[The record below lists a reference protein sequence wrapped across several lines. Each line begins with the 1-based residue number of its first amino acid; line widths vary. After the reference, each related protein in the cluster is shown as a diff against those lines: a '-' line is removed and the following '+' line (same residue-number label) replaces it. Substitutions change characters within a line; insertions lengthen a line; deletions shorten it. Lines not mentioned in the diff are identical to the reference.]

1 MWKISTTKDDSDSKE
16 SKDDAIGRL
25 INQNTAYH
33 ASCFSKIKAV
43 YKNLWKELYKI
54 LKILK
59 YLQMDAKVN
68 IKVAITVIIYQSCV
82 MNLICKILLL
92 RGLEHLNLNDV

>member
-1 MWKISTTKDDSDSKE
+1 MIVIVRNLKMMLLVDLLIKTQLIMLVALVKLKLCIKIYGKNCME
-16 SKDDAIGRL
+16 
-25 INQNTAYH
+25 IN
-33 ASCFSKIKAV
+33 
-43 YKNLWKELYKI
+43 

-68 IKVAITVIIYQSCV
+68 IKVAITVIIYQNCV

>member
-1 MWKISTTKDDSDSKE
+1 MMLLVDLLIKTQLIMLVALVKLKLCIKIYGKNCME
-16 SKDDAIGRL
+16 
-25 INQNTAYH
+25 IN
-33 ASCFSKIKAV
+33 
-43 YKNLWKELYKI
+43 

-68 IKVAITVIIYQSCV
+68 IKVAIIVIIYQSCV

>member
-43 YKNLWKELYKI
+43 YKNLWKELYGNQLENIEIFTDGCKGQYKSCYI
-54 LKILK
+54 CH
-59 YLQMDAKVN
+59 YLSELCN
-68 IKVAITVIIYQSCV
+68 EF
-82 MNLICKILLL
+82 NL
-92 RGLEHLNLNDV
+92 